1 MDFIFLEI
9 FVFCPEMLLREK
21 CSVIGSCERLLDWRQ
36 LSAVMGLGQGD
47 TADSNHFTKESSAR
61 FGLLKVI
68 L

>member
-1 MDFIFLEI
+1 MEYLSLEI

-47 TADSNHFTKESSAR
+47 TADSSHFTKQSSWL
-61 FGLLKVI
+61 GLFKVI